1 MKTSLLT
8 ILCLANAFLIAA
20 ATNLDYS
27 SPCKPFGAS
36 MKYGERACRELGEI
50 YGYNANK
57 RGVFTY
63 NGKLYG
69 QSYGDE
75 YRGNSYSRKQQKS
88 GGYAN
93 EYSNGYGAE
102 EIDYNGG
109 YGGEEGNYNNGYGDE
124 ESDYNDVYD
133 ESDRY
138 GDEERNYNGAYDNS
152 RTLTSFQ
159 PVNFKFSF

>member
-20 ATNLDYS
+20 ATNLDYP

-93 EYSNGYGAE
+93 EYSS
-102 EIDYNGG
+102 G
-109 YGGEEGNYNNGYGDE
+109 YGGESG
-124 ESDYNDVYD
+124 
-133 ESDRY
+133 
-138 GDEERNYNGAYDNS
+138 GARPGQASAS
-152 RTLTSFQ
+152 RPRPPSQ
-159 PVNFKFSF
+159 RPDSGAR